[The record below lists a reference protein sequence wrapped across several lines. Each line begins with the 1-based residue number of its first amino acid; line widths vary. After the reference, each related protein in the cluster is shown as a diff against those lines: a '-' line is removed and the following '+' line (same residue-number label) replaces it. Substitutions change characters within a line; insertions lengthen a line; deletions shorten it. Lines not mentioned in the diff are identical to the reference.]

1 MPNRAPGEDQR
12 FLELSKI
19 IKLMNITI
27 PKKFDSKAALREFFY
42 SRDFILTLKTKMNN
56 QLHSAILQS
65 NNMSANFHE
74 QVLV

>member
-1 MPNRAPGEDQR
+1 VPNRAPGEDQR

-56 QLHSAILQS
+56 QLHSAIL
-65 NNMSANFHE
+65 
-74 QVLV
+74 

>member
-56 QLHSAILQS
+56 QLHSAILLS

-74 QVLV
+74 QV